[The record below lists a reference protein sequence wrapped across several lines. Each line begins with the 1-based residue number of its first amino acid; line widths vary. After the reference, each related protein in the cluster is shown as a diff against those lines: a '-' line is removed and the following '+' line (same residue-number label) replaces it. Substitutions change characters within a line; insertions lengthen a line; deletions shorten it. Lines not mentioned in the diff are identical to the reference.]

1 MGDDVRI
8 RFGADNSAVLK
19 SVDRVKASVAGLK
32 GAVSSGLGAVGIG
45 LGGAALI
52 GYLKGVAAEIDNLD
66 RRAIQL
72 RASVEGVQRLEFVA
86 RQNKADVDVVSEAML
101 KLDKALGG
109 LADNET
115 ANKALKDLGIAG
127 KELIALDVEERLY
140 RLADA
145 YVASG
150 DKGVAYAAMTKLLG
164 LQAKNLIP
172 ILSHGGAA
180 LREMGAALEVVAE
193 ADVKKIALMNDRFD
207 ELSQTVRNKVV
218 SGLLSAAEATEKLG
232 VVLAAVWA
240 VRNEPM
246 NSEAFAAGIDAAAEE
261 FSRIEGFVSGARE
274 NAAELTEETLAAE
287 AAAGKYAEE
296 LERAK
301 GELEMQQFLA
311 AQQVEILDQQIAAG
325 KELADQKAEAF
336 AMEIAAL
343 EAIGDAEEQRTA
355 ELKKQSE
362 EAARLRGLLDNAPY
376 SDLRRIGGGHRN
388 EVLGPVSGGGG
399 GVPRVPGGAGDAVS
413 AAGLERV
420 ADGVLR
426 LERLNE
432 LIEGNT
438 MRTAEAVQRVAA
450 ATAYSPEQDL
460 RALLDVGRD
469 VVSAVEEVGDRLAK
483 GLIVEARVG

>member
-150 DKGVAYAAMTKLLG
+150 DKGVAYAAITKLLG

-172 ILSHGGAA
+172 ILSHGG
-180 LREMGAALEVVAE
+180 RRCG
-193 ADVKKIALMNDRFD
+193 RW
-207 ELSQTVRNKVV
+207 VRR
-218 SGLLSAAEATEKLG
+218 
-232 VVLAAVWA
+232 W
-240 VRNEPM
+240 RWW
-246 NSEAFAAGIDAAAEE
+246 
-261 FSRIEGFVSGARE
+261 
-274 NAAELTEETLAAE
+274 
-287 AAAGKYAEE
+287 
-296 LERAK
+296 
-301 GELEMQQFLA
+301 
-311 AQQVEILDQQIAAG
+311 
-325 KELADQKAEAF
+325 
-336 AMEIAAL
+336 
-343 EAIGDAEEQRTA
+343 
-355 ELKKQSE
+355 
-362 EAARLRGLLDNAPY
+362 
-376 SDLRRIGGGHRN
+376 RRR
-388 EVLGPVSGGGG
+388 
-399 GVPRVPGGAGDAVS
+399 
-413 AAGLERV
+413 
-420 ADGVLR
+420 
-426 LERLNE
+426 
-432 LIEGNT
+432 
-438 MRTAEAVQRVAA
+438 M
-450 ATAYSPEQDL
+450 
-460 RALLDVGRD
+460 
-469 VVSAVEEVGDRLAK
+469 
-483 GLIVEARVG
+483 

>member
-1 MGDDVRI
+1 M
-8 RFGADNSAVLK
+8 
-19 SVDRVKASVAGLK
+19 
-32 GAVSSGLGAVGIG
+32 
-45 LGGAALI
+45 
-52 GYLKGVAAEIDNLD
+52 
-66 RRAIQL
+66 
-72 RASVEGVQRLEFVA
+72 QRLEFVA
-86 RQNKADVDVVSEAML
+86 RQNKANVDMVSEAML
-101 KLDKALGG
+101 KLDKSLGG
-109 LADNET
+109 LADNKT

-127 KELIALDVEERLY
+127 KELIALDVEDRLY

-150 DKGVAYAAMTKLLG
+150 DKGVAYAAMTKLVERG
-164 LQAKNLIP
+164 AKDLIP
-172 ILSHGGAA
+172 ILSQGGAA
-180 LREMGAALEVVAE
+180 LREMGAELEVVAPAE
-193 ADVKKIALMNDRFD
+193 VKKIALMNDRFD

-218 SGLLSAAEATEKLG
+218 SGLLSAGVAAEKLG
-232 VVLAAVWA
+232 VVLAALWL

-274 NAAELTEETLAAE
+274 NAVELTEETLAAE

-301 GELEMQQFLA
+301 GELELQQVLA

-343 EAIGDAEEQRTA
+343 EAIGEAEEQRTA
-355 ELKKQSE
+355 ELKQQSE

-388 EVLGPVSGGGG
+388 EVLGPVSGEQGN
-399 GVPRVPGGAGDAVS
+399 VPERARGSVA
-413 AAGLERV
+413 AAGLERLP
-420 ADGVLR
+420 DGVMR

-469 VVSAVEEVGDRLAK
+469 VVSAVEEVGDLLAK
-483 GLIVEARVG
+483 GIIVEARVG